1 MKDKKIHKDN
11 TMKTVQNIRLRKM
24 NKEIEGL
31 WIDLTVLMRK

>member
-11 TMKTVQNIRLRKM
+11 TMKTVQNIRLKKT